1 MIISDNFEKS
11 KSKGKKRKKIIDDDD
26 FKVMNGDNSQ
36 NPTALEGMVDTSQKP
51 QSNNLEK
58 TIMSLLHD
66 DQKQDG
72 QEQQAM

>member
-1 MIISDNFEKS
+1 
-11 KSKGKKRKKIIDDDD
+11 
-26 FKVMNGDNSQ
+26 MNGENSQ